1 MNLLANR
8 STIDDGARG
17 DNPCIVLKH
26 CCHYNCCHSF
36 TIMLARAVSLH
47 QRRVL
52 GVAVAAGRCGK
63 TSTTTTVRALSS
75 SSSSSTKAGTPIP
88 GLAIFKEHDPPVVQT
103 DYPAWFQSLTQ
114 PQPSLA
120 QLRRMPNEEAEEKDI
135 LRFLKLQRRQQIRQ
149 QNEEAGV

>member
-1 MNLLANR
+1 
-8 STIDDGARG
+8 
-17 DNPCIVLKH
+17 
-26 CCHYNCCHSF
+26 
-36 TIMLARAVSLH
+36 MLAHAVRSH
-47 QRRVL
+47 QSRVV
-52 GVAVAAGRCGK
+52 GVAVATERCG
-63 TSTTTTVRALSS
+63 TTTTTTMVRALTSVATPIALFPSS
-75 SSSSSTKAGTPIP
+75 SSTTKAGTPIP

-103 DYPAWFQSLTQ
+103 EYPAWFQSLKQ